1 MNKTIIASFIMID
14 SKRSKKKSIQRNQAE
29 QEVET
34 QDLNA
39 KKRSAILT
47 EIKRVADVHTS
58 GIPLGETNTV
68 VKQVSVVCSQH
79 FGSYRPQKRASS
91 H

>member
-1 MNKTIIASFIMID
+1 MNKTIISSFIMID

-39 KKRSAILT
+39 KISNSDGNKTRSG
-47 EIKRVADVHTS
+47 RSHVWN
-58 GIPLGETNTV
+58 P
-68 VKQVSVVCSQH
+68 
-79 FGSYRPQKRASS
+79 FG
-91 H
+91 